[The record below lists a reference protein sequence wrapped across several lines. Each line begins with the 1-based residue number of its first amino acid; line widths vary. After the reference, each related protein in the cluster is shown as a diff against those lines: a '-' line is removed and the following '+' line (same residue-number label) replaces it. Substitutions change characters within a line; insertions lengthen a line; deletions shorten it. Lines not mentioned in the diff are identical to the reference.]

1 MKENQQQRPR
11 RRRRRQQHANREVLR
26 RFRNSVIAF
35 LVIAL
40 LIVIV
45 IWVAFGKGIRQA
57 KESGEKFGVQW
68 MLAALYPEK
77 YSYSTEQANLQEYF
91 RLESAEDIAII
102 LQDDRINA
110 KGKLYDGTVYFSID
124 TIRDLFTD
132 RFYVS
137 TEENLL
143 LYTTAKDVIRVDIG
157 DDSKAYY
164 VGEQANPTDYVIA
177 RYANDGTLYVA
188 ADYVQKYAN
197 FTYDFYADP
206 NRMQVYNSWGTDK
219 MAEVTDDTHV
229 RYQGGI
235 KSDIL
240 CPITAG
246 TMVEVLEGMENW
258 TKIKTSD
265 GYIGYIENARL
276 GEVQEVKADP
286 ATGAYDPKTD
296 YAMTPPEQRVLLG
309 WHQIFSPDDGT
320 KLAEVTANATGMNVV
335 SPTWFFLKGT
345 NEAGEVDYTCI
356 ASAKYVE
363 RAHEKGYQVWAL
375 VENMENDF
383 DEYALFSSSANR
395 AALID
400 KLMADAETYGFDG
413 INMDIELT
421 DSKLNKVGAHY
432 VQFLR
437 ELSIQTHERG
447 LVLSVDVNVPTESN
461 REINLREQG
470 LINDYVIVMAYDEHY
485 IGSEAGSISS
495 VGFVEKG
502 LEDMKKL
509 GVPVDK
515 IVCGV
520 PFYTRIWN
528 TDSHGSVT
536 SQAVGMDTAIEW
548 VNNRSL
554 PISWDEDACCNYAEK
569 KEASST
575 YQVWLEDEESMQAR
589 LSIIGSQGVHSVA
602 GWKLE
607 MENANTWNI
616 IDSMIEQ
623 PSKEE

>member
-1 MKENQQQRPR
+1 MKETEEQRRQMQRSGR
-11 RRRRRQQHANREVLR
+11 RRRRPQHANREVLR

-35 LVIAL
+35 FVIAL

-77 YSYSTEQANLQEYF
+77 YSYSTEMANLQEYF
-91 RLESAEDIAII
+91 KLDYPEDIAII

-124 TIRDLFTD
+124 TVRDLFTD
-132 RFYVS
+132 RFYVNS
-137 TEENLL
+137 EENIL
-143 LYTTAKDVIRVDIG
+143 LYTTASEVIRVDIG

-164 VGEQANPTDYVIA
+164 TGETATPTDYAIA
-177 RYANDGTLYVA
+177 RYGKDGTLYVA
-188 ADYVQKYAN
+188 ADYVKKYAN

-206 NRMQVYNSWGTDK
+206 NRMQVYNSWGMDK

-240 CPITAG
+240 CEIAKG
-246 TMVEVLEGMENW
+246 SEVEVLEGMENW
-258 TKIKTSD
+258 TKVKTAD

-276 GEVQEVKADP
+276 GEVVEVKADP
-286 ATGAYDPKTD
+286 ATGAYDPKSD
-296 YAMTPPEQRVLLG
+296 YAMVPPQERVLLG

-320 KLAEVTANATGMNVV
+320 GMSEITAGATGMNVV

-345 NEAGEVDYTCI
+345 NDAGEVDYTCI

-400 KLMADAETYGFDG
+400 KLLADAETYGFDG

-421 DSKLNKVGAHY
+421 DSKLNKVGPHY

-437 ELSIQTHERG
+437 ELSIQTHAKG
-447 LVLSVDVNVPTESN
+447 LILSVDVNVPTESN
-461 REINLREQG
+461 REINLKEQG
-470 LINDYVIVMAYDEHY
+470 LVNDYVIMMGYDEHY
-485 IGSEAGSISS
+485 IGSDAGSIAS
-495 VGFVEKG
+495 VTFVEKG
-502 LEDMKKL
+502 LEDMKKQ

-515 IVCGV
+515 IVCAV
-520 PFYTRIWN
+520 PFYTRIWR
-528 TDSHGSVT
+528 TDRGNVT
-536 SQAVGMDTAIEW
+536 SDAVGMDTAMEW

-554 PISWDEDACCNYAEK
+554 PIEWDEDACCNYAEK
-569 KEASST
+569 SDGDVL
-575 YQVWLEDEESMQAR
+575 YQVWIEDEDSTEAR
-589 LSIIGSQGVHSVA
+589 LGIISAQGVRSIA
-602 GWKLE
+602 GWKLGL
-607 MENANTWNI
+607 ENANTWNI
-616 IDSMIEQ
+616 IDSMIE
-623 PSKEE
+623 

>member
-1 MKENQQQRPR
+1 MKENEEQRPR
-11 RRRRRQQHANREVLR
+11 RRRRRPQHANREVLR

-35 LVIAL
+35 VVILL

-45 IWVAFGKGIRQA
+45 IWAAFGKGIRQA
-57 KESGEKFGVQW
+57 RESGEKFGLQW

-77 YSYSTEQANLQEYF
+77 YSYSTETADLQEYF
-91 RLESAEDIAII
+91 KLDSPEDIAII

-124 TIRDLFTD
+124 TVRDLFTD

-137 TEENLL
+137 TEENVL
-143 LYTTAKDVIRVDIG
+143 LYTTSTDVIRVNIG

-164 VGEQANPTDYVIA
+164 VGDTENKTDYAIA
-177 RYANDGTLYVA
+177 RYAKDGTLYVA
-188 ADYVQKYAN
+188 ADYVKRYAN

-206 NRMQVYNSWGTDK
+206 NRMQVYNSWGVDK

-240 CPITAG
+240 CEVSKGAK
-246 TMVEVLEGMENW
+246 VEVLEGMENW
-258 TKIKTSD
+258 TKVKTSD
-265 GYIGYIENARL
+265 GFIGYIENARL
-276 GEVQEVKADP
+276 GDIAEVTAQPE
-286 ATGAYDPKTD
+286 TGAYDPYQD
-296 YAMTPPEQRVLLG
+296 YVMTPPQERVLLG
-309 WHQIFSPDDGT
+309 WHQIFSPDDGAGMT
-320 KLAEVTANATGMNVV
+320 AITANATGMNVV

-356 ASAKYVE
+356 ASSKYVSA
-363 RAHEKGYQVWAL
+363 AHDKGYQVWAL

-421 DSKLNKVGAHY
+421 DSKLNKVGPHY

-437 ELSIQTHERG
+437 ELSIQTHAKG

-461 REINLREQG
+461 REINLKEQG
-470 LINDYVIVMAYDEHY
+470 LVNDYVIMMGYDEHY
-485 IGSEAGSISS
+485 IGSEAGSIAS

-502 LEDMKKL
+502 LEDMKKQ
-509 GVPVDK
+509 GVPVEK
-515 IVCGV
+515 IVCAV
-520 PFYTRIWN
+520 PFYTRIWR
-528 TDSHGSVT
+528 TDRGNVT
-536 SQAVGMDTAIEW
+536 SDAVGMDTAMEW

-554 PISWDEDACCNYAEK
+554 SLTWDEDLCCNYAEK
-569 KEASST
+569 DDGGVM
-575 YQVWLEDEESMQAR
+575 YQVWVEDDESTEAR
-589 LSIIGSQGVHSVA
+589 LAVINGQGVRSIA
-602 GWKLE
+602 GWKLGL
-607 MENANTWNI
+607 ENANTWNI
-616 IDSMIEQ
+616 IDAVIE
-623 PSKEE
+623 